1 MKQDALHI
9 FPGLSPISA
18 NALEFYWLNLNK
30 HFRADQDQRAAFVL
44 PPQDWTSQFFH
55 VHA

>member
-1 MKQDALHI
+1 MKQEALDI

-18 NALEFYWLNLNK
+18 NAFEFYWLNLNK

-44 PPQDWTSQFFH
+44 PPQDWTSRFFH